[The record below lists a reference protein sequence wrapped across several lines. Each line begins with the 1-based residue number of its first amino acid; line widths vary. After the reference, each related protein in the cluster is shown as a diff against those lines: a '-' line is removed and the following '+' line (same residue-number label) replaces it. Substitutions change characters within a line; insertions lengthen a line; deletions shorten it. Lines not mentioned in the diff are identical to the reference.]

1 MKNPLLAVEIK
12 LKQPPLSWCSALKY
26 GNLCNPWIGSRLA
39 QFPRPSKRELGPDD
53 PELYQPTNLF
63 IRSRIPNTNT
73 DTITYRNTD
82 INTDKNTDTNTD
94 KNTDTITDK
103 NTDTNTDKNTDTNTD
118 KNTDINKRELV
129 PKVWISNIVL
139 RSKLLIILFLFP
151 KQRYH
156 PCLPSLVCLLAWLLF
171 TSLGQEAEIRNR
183 DEGLI

>member
-26 GNLCNPWIGSRLA
+26 GNLCNPWNGSRLA
-39 QFPRPSKRELGPDD
+39 QFPRASKRELGPDD

-63 IRSRIPNTNT
+63 IWSRIPNTNT
-73 DTITYRNTD
+73 DTITYKNTD
-82 INTDKNTDTNTD
+82 TNTDKNSDTNTDKNTDTNTD
-94 KNTDTITDK
+94 RNTDI
-103 NTDTNTDKNTDTNTD
+103 NTD

-129 PKVWISNIVL
+129 PKVWISNIVF
-139 RSKLLIILFLFP
+139 RPKLLIILFLFL

>member
-1 MKNPLLAVEIK
+1 M
-12 LKQPPLSWCSALKY
+12 KQPPLSWCSALKY
-26 GNLCNPWIGSRLA
+26 GNLCNPRNGSRLA

-63 IRSRIPNTNT
+63 IRSRIPNTNI
-73 DTITYRNTD
+73 DTITYKNTD
-82 INTDKNTDTNTD
+82 TNTDKNSDTNTDKNTDTNTD
-94 KNTDTITDK
+94 RNTDI
-103 NTDTNTDKNTDTNTD
+103 NTD

-129 PKVWISNIVL
+129 PKVWISNIVF
-139 RSKLLIILFLFP
+139 RPKLLIILFLFL